1 MAKIHELIVDL
12 NSFEF
17 KKTIDLVLEPGFTDE
32 IKLLSNVDVHIEL
45 YKDKDSIIVTGSVK
59 TVVEDRCARCLK
71 VVSIP
76 VEGTVEAMYVQR
88 DSLPLVREG
97 AGDDLENL
105 LPLEGDLL
113 DLSDRVIEAIIVEV
127 PQKVLCKKDC
137 AGLCPF
143 CGADL
148 NEEPN
153 HSCQKKEEMPDGWHK
168 AIAELKGKLK
178 S

>member
-17 KKTIDLVLEPGFTDE
+17 KKTVDAVLDPGFTDE
-32 IKLLSNVDVHIEL
+32 IKLLSSVDVHVEL
-45 YKDKDSIIVTGSVK
+45 YKDKDSIIVTGSVR
-59 TVVEDRCARCLK
+59 TVVEDKCARCLK
-71 VVSIP
+71 EVSIP
-76 VEGTVEAMYVQR
+76 IEGTIEATYANQ
-88 DSLPLVREG
+88 DSLPLIEEG

-143 CGADL
+143 CGANL

-153 HSCQKKEEMPDGWHK
+153 HCCQKKAEMPDDWHI
-168 AIAELKGKLK
+168 AISELKAKLK